1 MKMIKKSLLVL
12 FLIAISCDKKD
23 VFETN
28 KQIIINPIAKC
39 ENGFAGEYPCND
51 YDLLTYISLEDIGGP
66 DTIGRN
72 CWGWID
78 PATNVE
84 YALMGTN
91 KGITFIDITN
101 PAKAEIIGTL
111 KAEIENNAIRDVKVF
126 NSFAYV
132 TSEAAGNG
140 IQIFNLNELKDV
152 IETPVEFASSSK
164 SSLVSTARNITIN
177 NETGIAYILGSNRG
191 NGSPVFLDINK
202 AFTAAEVGNYIK
214 DTYSNDAEVIT
225 YTGPDEDH
233 LDKEIFI
240 GSNENNL
247 VILDVTDKMNP
258 IEIATVNYTDIGKT
272 TKGSF
277 TEDFKYFIIGD
288 EQDEQNSAI
297 NTRTIVFD
305 FTDLDNPVHHFD
317 FEGNTA
323 AIDLNGYLKGNLY
336 YQANTTAGVR
346 VLEIS
351 DVENKNI
358 FEVGFFDTYPEN
370 DNQEKNGT
378 WSVYPFSPSGN
389 ILISDFSKGFFII
402 RKHNS

>member
-1 MKMIKKSLLVL
+1 MIKKSLLVL

>member
-1 MKMIKKSLLVL
+1 MKIFKRSLLILV
-12 FLIAISCDKKD
+12 LIAVSCDKKD

-66 DTIGRN
+66 DTTGSN

-78 PATNVE
+78 PDTNVE

-101 PAKAEIIGTL
+101 PAKATIVGTL
-111 KAEIENNAIRDVKVF
+111 KAETENNQIKDVKVF
-126 NSFAYV
+126 NSFAYIV
-132 TSEAAGNG
+132 SEGPGNG
-140 IQIFNLNELKDV
+140 IQIFNLTQLKDV
-152 IETPVEFASSSK
+152 IEFPAEFTSSSN
-164 SSLVSTARNITIN
+164 SSLISTAKNITIN
-177 NETGIAYILGSNRG
+177 KETGIAYIFGSNRD
-191 NGSPVFLDINK
+191 NGSPIFVDINK
-202 AFTAAEVGNYIK
+202 AFTAAEIGNYTV
-214 DTYSNDAEVIT
+214 DSYSNDAEVIS
-225 YTGPDEDH
+225 YTGPDEDYK
-233 LDKEIFI
+233 DKEIFV
-240 GSNENNL
+240 GSNTNNL
-247 VILDVTDKMNP
+247 IILDVTDKANP
-258 IEIATVNYTDIGKT
+258 IEIATVTYTDIGKT

-288 EQDEQNSAI
+288 TQDEENLAI
-297 NTRTIVFD
+297 NTRTIIFD
-305 FTDLDNPVHHFD
+305 FSDLDNPVHHFD

-323 AIDLNGYLKGNLY
+323 AIDLNGYLKENLY
-336 YQANTTAGVR
+336 FQANTTAGVR
-346 VLEIS
+346 ILDVS

-358 FEVGFFDTYPEN
+358 FEVGFFDTHPEN
-370 DNQEKNGT
+370 DNLEKNGA

-389 ILISDFSKGFFII
+389 IIVSDFNKGFFII